1 LNEALLQYGLSGIV
15 IIGLASWILIMRKD
29 HRRELDKRDSILEK
43 LSEKQDKREEKTQDL
58 MRDNIGILQSLKTLL
73 EQRR

>member
-1 LNEALLQYGLSGIV
+1 MNEALLQYGLSGIV